1 MRKLFVKFLAIVAM
15 AVTGALSASA
25 ESFPQDG
32 GAITLGEVYDLA
44 FAQSYKATVTIPY
57 SGNLIQDGGIDL
69 YLEDAGNHT
78 YLGYGEFGQVCSWK
92 VEGGKTYTIAAGFM
106 MDNSKVRFQMEG
118 DKGLTINSVSPAE
131 GSEIAIT
138 STLILTFNS
147 DVVCSSA
154 YLAVGDVQQPVSKN
168 SSMLNSLSFDI
179 SGAMTSL
186 YNSGV
191 ISHDGGEAVKLVVT
205 GVQTSSGIKYGE
217 DGVLEVN
224 YVAAPRQVDLVSYDI
239 PLPMK
244 SYYAPGDPAGILKFN
259 FDNPIN
265 PEGVN
270 LTIFYGEKGMEG
282 DFYLETIDAEVDGA
296 VVTVDITGKLRDIS
310 GYINVAD
317 PAVELKLNHI
327 FDLDGRPAI
336 GSGGGS
342 YASYSF
348 LVGYD
353 YIAAEDVACQ
363 FIPASGS
370 SLAGVNEIEIWFNK
384 SGIFK
389 YDGVEF
395 LYQDGTE
402 QKSVV
407 VPNADLDIQAEGD
420 ETTIHVAVPEQV
432 KGKIGVTVRL
442 HNLVSNDGF
451 DHYIMAEYDKFVVA
465 LVSPIQPGQAIATTG
480 EEDFVFDVFGAEKY
494 FYLRYD
500 FYNAE
505 GDEGWVYGTDLVKQE
520 DGTWT
525 AYNGDFPCFNNYE
538 PRMVISAYYTANN
551 FIVGDDPAETYE
563 FFFHGTQVPFSYSD
577 VKFESIDPAPNTE
590 LVYSDDIVFTVKF
603 DGLVAIDPEVSGVVL
618 GMGAGV
624 LPFSKMEP
632 VFGEFDEQG
641 EYANTWLLYPDM
653 AALADRTSMEISIK
667 VFDEEGKVVE
677 GNMGGDEYD
686 YLSFEYPLINL
697 ASFLEVNVTPAQ
709 GNVDELSDFTV
720 SFDGKA
726 VSVNYSY
733 TGDEQVRIV
742 SNKARDVIFID
753 RDDMK
758 VVSEQTGVD
767 DQGNPIYS
775 DITRVEFS
783 VSPAITEEGEYTLY
797 IPANYFV
804 VGDQF
809 DVHGN
814 AAAEIEYTIGGSVT
828 PGDGVELTVSPA
840 AGEVAALTRIDI
852 EAEGMDELTMPDY
865 ESNII
870 ISDAEGAE
878 VFSASGADLDATAFD
893 WDTFTFNGFYIEP
906 NITEP
911 GVYTLSIPAGM
922 FTFGNESQSAAL
934 TAVYTVKTTSI
945 STVMVET
952 ADEYNVYTIS
962 GVHVLSTANAADLS
976 TLRPGLYI
984 INGKKVLVK

>member
-1 MRKLFVKFLAIVAM
+1 M
-15 AVTGALSASA
+15 AVTGQISASA
-25 ESFPQDG
+25 ENFPTDG
-32 GAITLGEVYDLA
+32 GAITLGTVYDVA
-44 FAQSYKATVTIPY
+44 FGPNNYNATVTIP
-57 SGNLIQDGGIDL
+57 STGNLIQDGFHDL
-69 YLEDAGNHT
+69 LLQDAGDPV
-78 YLGYGEFGQVCSWK
+78 YMGYGQYGQVFSWK
-92 VEGGKTYTIAAGFM
+92 VEGGKTYTVSSGFV
-106 MDNSKVRFQMEG
+106 MDSGKVVFEMEG
-118 DKGLTINSVSPAE
+118 EKGLSLTSVSPEE
-131 GSEIAIT
+131 GSQIAIT
-138 STLILTFNS
+138 TTLNLFFSS
-147 DVVCSSA
+147 DVNCSSA
-154 YLAVGDVQQPVSKN
+154 YLEVADVQQPISKN
-168 SSMLNSLSFDI
+168 SSTLNSLSFDI

-186 YNSGV
+186 YNTGK
-191 ISHDGGEAVKLVVT
+191 ISKEGGDAIKLVVT

-217 DGVLEVN
+217 DGVVEIN
-224 YVAAPRQVDLVSYDI
+224 YVAAPRQVDLLSYDI
-239 PLPMK
+239 PLPLK
-244 SYYAPGDPAGILKFN
+244 SYYAPGDPAGILKFT
-259 FDNPIN
+259 FDNNIK
-265 PEGVN
+265 PEGVA
-270 LTIFYGEKGMEG
+270 LSIFYGEKGMEG
-282 DFYLETIDAEVDGA
+282 DFYLETIAAEVDGA
-296 VVTVDITGKLRDIS
+296 VATVDLTGKLRDIS
-310 GYINVAD
+310 GYINV
-317 PAVELKLNHI
+317 PEPMVELKLSNV

-336 GSGGGS
+336 GSGGAS

-353 YIAAEDVACQ
+353 YIPAEDVACE

-370 SLAGVNEIEIWFNK
+370 SLAGVNEIEIWFTK
-384 SGIFK
+384 SNIFT

-395 LYQDGTE
+395 LYSEGGE
-402 QKSVV
+402 EKSVV
-407 VPNADLDIQAEGD
+407 VAKADLDIQNEGD
-420 ETTIHVAVPEQV
+420 GTTIHVAVPEQV
-432 KGKIGVTVRL
+432 KGKASVTVRL

-451 DHYIMAEYDKFVVA
+451 DHYIMAEYDKFVVS

-505 GDEGWVYGTDLVKQE
+505 GSEGWVYGTDLVKQD

-525 AYNGDFPCFNNYE
+525 AYNGNFPCFNNYE
-538 PRMVISAYYTANN
+538 PRMVISAYYTTNN
-551 FIVGDDPAETYE
+551 FNMGEDPAETYE

-632 VFGEFDEQG
+632 VFGEFDEKG

-653 AALADRTSMEISIK
+653 AVLADRTSMEISIK
-667 VFDEEGKVVE
+667 VFDENGKVVE

-697 ASFLEVNVTPAQ
+697 ASFLDVNVTPAQ
-709 GNVDELSDFTV
+709 GKVDELSDFAV
-720 SFDGKA
+720 SYDGKA
-726 VSVNYSY
+726 VSINYSY

-758 VVSEQTGVD
+758 MVSEQTGVD

-797 IPANYFV
+797 IPANYFI

-840 AGEVAALTRIDI
+840 AGEVSAISRIDFLAPGI
-852 EAEGMDELTMPDY
+852 EDAFIEY
-865 ESNII
+865 ESTIAI
-870 ISDAEGAE
+870 TDEDGAVVYSITGVEIDAY
-878 VFSASGADLDATAFD
+878 AFD
-893 WDTFTFNGFYIEP
+893 MMTWTFNGYYIEP
-906 NITEP
+906 GITEP
-911 GVYTLSIPAGM
+911 GVYTLSVPAGM
-922 FTFGNESQSAAL
+922 FIFGDDLSAAL
-934 TAVYTVKTTSI
+934 TAVYTIKTTSV
-945 STVMVET
+945 SSVMVET
-952 ADEYNVYTIS
+952 AAEYDVYTIS
-962 GVHVLSTANAADLS
+962 GVHVLSTADAADLS